1 MRKLLKGAI
10 IGLMVVGFTGC
21 VDTSDIKVESA
32 KADKVNLDGYKTYQ
46 IMEESGVATEST
58 KNDHDVNAELQ
69 RSIATELGKKG
80 KVPVTKNPDFYVAYL
95 AAADMDAIEV
105 KIDKKG
111 QETIK
116 EAPAAAMLLLLID
129 AHTGMIIAISTAEGE
144 AKNLPIEDRKKRL
157 NYTVKKMFSQL

>member
-1 MRKLLKGAI
+1 M
-10 IGLMVVGFTGC
+10 
-21 VDTSDIKVESA
+21 
-32 KADKVNLDGYKTYQ
+32 
-46 IMEESGVATEST
+46 
-58 KNDHDVNAELQ
+58 
-69 RSIATELGKKG
+69 
-80 KVPVTKNPDFYVAYL
+80 PVTKNPDFYVAYI

-105 KIDKKG
+105 KIDKEG

>member
-1 MRKLLKGAI
+1 MRKLIQGAI
-10 IGLMVVGFTGC
+10 IGLMVIGFTGC
-21 VDTSDIKVESA
+21 VDTSDIQVESA

-58 KNDHDVNAELQ
+58 KSDHDVNAELQ

-80 KVPVTKNPDFYVAYL
+80 KVPVTKNPDFYVAYV
-95 AAADMDAIEV
+95 AGADMDAIEV
-105 KIDKKG
+105 KIDKEG

-116 EAPAAAMLLLLID
+116 NTPAAAMLLLLID